1 MKFNFTTKL
10 EDADVIVFWEYESD
24 ENGVYNSEVVQV
36 VFNGISVIPILS
48 EATLYELDGKALS
61 VYEGQFHD

>member
-36 VFNGISVIPILS
+36 VFNGISIMPILS
-48 EATLYELDGKALS
+48 SATLCELDSKAMS
-61 VYEGQFHD
+61 VYEEQFHD